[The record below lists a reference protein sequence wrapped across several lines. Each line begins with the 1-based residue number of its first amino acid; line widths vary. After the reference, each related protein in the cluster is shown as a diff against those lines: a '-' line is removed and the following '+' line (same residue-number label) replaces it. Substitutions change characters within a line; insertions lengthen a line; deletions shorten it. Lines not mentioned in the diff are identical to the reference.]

1 MFTSLA
7 YLVTRPMDWLRWGCT
22 AGFLVSRLSMLRENG
37 LRNRMIALM
46 NRPLL
51 GTGTWCSFLTPNTSV
66 CFALWGGRPV
76 GANFWAGCVPV
87 PTSTKTSTSQWNF
100 MYLLGP
106 ASRHSPFFKSH
117 ESYGFSSGVRAITL
131 LRCSL
136 WTSIPGESCSWLES
150 IHCFSSD

>member
-76 GANFWAGCVPV
+76 GANFWAGLVPV
-87 PTSTKTSTSQWNF
+87 PTSTETSTSQWTL
-100 MYLLGP
+100 MHLLGA
-106 ASRHSPFFKSH
+106 ASRHSPFFASH
-117 ESYGFSSGVRAITL
+117 ESYGSSSGARATTL
-131 LRCSL
+131 LRSSL
-136 WTSIPGESCSWLES
+136 GISIPGESYSLLES
-150 IHCFSSD
+150 MICVNSD